1 MNGPHSN
8 VLVIL
13 PTFNTVTGMG
23 RCSKTAVEWKNK
35 EGGWTT
41 SGNRRLSGLKTKE
54 EICVFQSNRASW
66 LFQILGS
73 SCSQVSFSYNHVI
86 SSDVISLG
94 LSKGVQ
100 PYPQTTTFDMLCE
113 LGLSSSLFK
122 KVAEVKIIHCKFLQ
136 IPWKKT
142 DKTVEQTFPFLCK
155 NAVISNGNH
164 WLNYNLTRVLTLVLS
179 FLVDLQEAAARI

>member
-1 MNGPHSN
+1 MCWLFFQHLIQWLAWAGAQKRLWNEKIRRGSEQQ
-8 VLVIL
+8 VII
-13 PTFNTVTGMG
+13 
-23 RCSKTAVEWKNK
+23 CW
-35 EGGWTT
+35 
-41 SGNRRLSGLKTKE
+41 NRRLSGLKTKE

-66 LFQILGS
+66 LFQILGT

-179 FLVDLQEAAARI
+179 LLVDLQEAAVRI